1 MMVSCILTSYN
12 RPMFLRQALKSIEQ
26 QSHRNYELI
35 LMDES
40 DPIILD
46 AVKVSR
52 EFAFPGGKIH
62 VSKVSPEE
70 RAKGHRLS
78 TAINLALSWASGDLV
93 CYLADDDYF
102 YSDWFEQAVKFFQ
115 EKPAVQNAFGSLTYS
130 ASRHMDFSQV
140 GGVRFPEKPVYEPLG
155 ILDHS
160 QVMHRRRNPQVL
172 WPTTPGTEKEP
183 DGIFFQELANVSPF
197 FPIMSASACVKRL
210 HPLNL
215 QRCLGSSLEGIR
227 E

>member
-1 MMVSCILTSYN
+1 MVSCILTSYN
-12 RPMFLRQALKSIEQ
+12 RPQFLRQALKSIEQ

-40 DPIILD
+40 DPAILD

-52 EFAFPGGKIH
+52 EFSFPVGKIH

-70 RAKGHRLS
+70 RAQGHRLA
-78 TAINLALSWASGDLV
+78 TTINRALSWASGDLV

-115 EKPAVQNAFGSLTYS
+115 EKPTVQNAFGSLTYS
-130 ASRHMDFSQV
+130 ISRQMGYSQA
-140 GGVRFPEKPVYEPLG
+140 GDIRFPDKPVTEPFG
-155 ILDHS
+155 VLDHS
-160 QVMHRRRNPQVL
+160 MVMHRRRNPPVL
-172 WPTTPGTEKEP
+172 WPTEPGTEKEP
-183 DGIFFQELANVSPF
+183 DGHFFRELAKSGPF
-197 FPIMSASACVKRL
+197 HPIMGASACVKRL